1 MDRYDQTRYVIQLG
15 RAVKHA
21 MEVRG
26 QLLREFADLDKHPST
41 ALALAGRIG
50 GRCAPAFDEAR
61 RAVAQLPTPPGAQ
74 LLRDALLGWLD
85 VHVQA
90 CDVLM
95 RAGGT
100 REPGHLTTAAAILRN
115 AHPYAVRYNMA
126 RRNLAQRLVA
136 A

>member
-1 MDRYDQTRYVIQLG
+1 MDCYEQTRYVIHLG
-15 RAVKHA
+15 RTVKHA
-21 MEVRG
+21 MQVRG
-26 QLLREFADLDKHPST
+26 QLLRELSQLDKHPTT
-41 ALALAGRIG
+41 ALVRAGRLG
-50 GRCAPAFDEAR
+50 ARCAPAFDEAR
-61 RAVAQLPTPPGAQ
+61 RAVAELPTPQGAQ

-100 REPGHLTTAAAILRN
+100 REPGNLTTAAAILRN
-115 AHPYAVRYNMA
+115 AQPYAARYNIA
-126 RRNLAQRLVA
+126 RRTLAQRLA